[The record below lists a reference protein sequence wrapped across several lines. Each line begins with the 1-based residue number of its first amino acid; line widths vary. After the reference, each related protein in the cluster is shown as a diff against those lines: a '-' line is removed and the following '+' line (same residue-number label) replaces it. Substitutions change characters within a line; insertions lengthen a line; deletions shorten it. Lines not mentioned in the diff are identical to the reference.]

1 MTMEVDVAGTD
12 MTTFFEFCVV
22 LYCHKESL
30 QLAIKQLQLTHQ
42 VEHWTYGFRRQ
53 HLVGALCLFVINLS
67 NDPEEREMKDVSL
80 FIAIMA
86 FT

>member
-42 VEHWTYGFRRQ
+42 V
-53 HLVGALCLFVINLS
+53 
-67 NDPEEREMKDVSL
+67 
-80 FIAIMA
+80 
-86 FT
+86 